1 MYNAQNE
8 HKFFILYIAIQGFIN
23 LENCANSAADSLNN
37 FLSGLLFIL
46 ILVLVRYTEIKYSAN
61 AIRSKLGASV
71 LLYYLTGFL
80 IVSIIVGISDIAH
93 SFHTVSQV
101 YGQLEH
107 GQVNC
112 SSSAYYSLFV
122 SVVIIFNY
130 IFVEIGLVILLCV
143 WFILNFCSLD
153 RTSTTRSCFF
163 A

>member
-1 MYNAQNE
+1 M
-8 HKFFILYIAIQGFIN
+8 
-23 LENCANSAADSLNN
+23 ENCATSAADNLNN
-37 FLSGLLFIL
+37 FLSGLRFIL
-46 ILVLVRYTEIKYSAN
+46 ILVLVRYNEIKYGAN

-80 IVSIIVGISDIAH
+80 LIVSIIVGISDIAH
-93 SFHTVSQV
+93 SFHTVSQA

-112 SSSAYYSLFV
+112 SSSVYYSLFV

-143 WFILNFCSLD
+143 WFILNFCNLD
-153 RTSTTRSCFF
+153 CTSTTRSCFF